1 MSFPKFSRSW
11 DRGPSRCTSPC
22 LRRSPPRRP
31 RSPRRRP
38 GNAALGN
45 PSPRPP
51 ADPACCPA
59 RPASSRASPSYVPRF
74 RTPWPPSPPGRREH
88 TPRPATRD
96 RLARWPR
103 RTRCRGI
110 EVSGWPSENGR
121 AGGRRSC
128 SCTAWPPRPTSGI
141 WWHHA
146 WRRGSASSRTTSGGT
161 VCRASR
167 RAATA
172 ATCWSPGGSC
182 RCATGWTGGRPRTT
196 LAPPQLKGMSLE
208 QFRAGMRTFTRGAV
222 ALTPEVEAVFLSL
235 MRVDRDGNIH
245 PRLSRANHLRILR
258 ALWEQDAQ
266 GLLRRVRV
274 PTLVLAVRSAPDE
287 ADSAGFME
295 EKERAADV
303 VTAIDEAVRFEWIE
317 GIHDIPIQ
325 RPDSVAE
332 RIERFAREVVG

>member
-1 MSFPKFSRSW
+1 MAETHTVQG
-11 DRGPSRCTSPC
+11 DRGVRLAVREWPS
-22 LRRSPPRRP
+22 
-31 RSPRRRP
+31 
-38 GNAALGN
+38 GG
-45 PSPRPP
+45 PSILLLHGL
-51 ADPACCPA
+51 
-59 RPASSRASPSYVPRF
+59 ASSSHIWDLVAPRLAPRF
-74 RTPWPPSPPGRREH
+74 RVVAYDQRGHGLSGKPSSGYGF
-88 TPRPATRD
+88 D
-96 RLARWPR
+96 RLVADAAAVIGSLGLR
-103 RTRCRGI
+103 RPVVVGHSWGANVALQLAGDRA
-110 EVSGWPSENGR
+110 ELVSGDVLVDGGFLSMRDGMDWRTAR
-121 AGGRRSC
+121 A
-128 SCTAWPPRPTSGI
+128 
-141 WWHHA
+141 
-146 WRRGSASSRTTSGGT
+146 
-161 VCRASR
+161 
-167 RAATA
+167 
-172 ATCWSPGGSC
+172 
-182 RCATGWTGGRPRTT
+182 T

-222 ALTPEVEAVFLSL
+222 ELTPEVEAVFLSL

-274 PTLVLAVRSAPDE
+274 PTLVLGVRSAPDE